1 MVPSFC
7 LELEQLQLTV
17 EPLPQL
23 KLMPLLKLEF
33 MLIAQLLIIMIHLSG
48 QQLQRLVVLLLRLV
62 KVQLQVPPRLV
73 PEQL

>member
-23 KLMPLLKLEF
+23 KLMPLLELEF

-48 QQLQRLVVLLLRLV
+48 QQLQRLVVLLLRQV

>member
-23 KLMPLLKLEF
+23 KLMPLLELEF

-48 QQLQRLVVLLLRLV
+48 QQLQRLVVLLLQLV

>member
-17 EPLPQL
+17 EHLPQL
-23 KLMPLLKLEF
+23 KLMPLLELEF

-48 QQLQRLVVLLLRLV
+48 QQLQRLVVLLLQLV